1 MDSQSYTAH
10 EGFWTDI
17 KMGLSM
23 FRLAILFSLLIN
35 LVKAVKSYLFE
46 FTNSLIL
53 IKVCKLNEKLLFILF

>member
-23 FRLAILFSLLIN
+23 FRLSILFALLIQ
-35 LVKAVKSYLFE
+35 VV
-46 FTNSLIL
+46 
-53 IKVCKLNEKLLFILF
+53 